1 MTDIITSRTPVR
13 EKAKQF
19 SKLLV
24 KENPDYNYL
33 RELFRHIRFELQIEP
48 GKQPNALPYVPT
60 EEEVKKYYTVVW
72 QSRNMQNVIITK
84 TLLYTGVRVSELV
97 RILISD
103 VDFDR
108 CQIRINQG
116 KGKKD
121 RIVPFPESFKE
132 VLAIHA
138 QSVTKKGGK
147 YLFESSWKKPYTDRG
162 IRKILAI
169 YSKEAGMKHSIS
181 PHKFRHFLFTWLKKQ
196 GIEDALIQPYSGHE
210 SRQSLEIYSKLSIGD
225 AQESYENVIAKFPV

>member
-48 GKQPNALPYVPT
+48 GKQPKALPYVPT

-147 YLFESSWKKPYTDRG
+147 HLFESSWKKPYTDRG

>member
-48 GKQPNALPYVPT
+48 GKQPKALPYVPT

>member
-147 YLFESSWKKPYTDRG
+147 HLFESSWKKPYTDRG